1 MGQCVYCRNSLDE
14 AVTVCSRCGNSQV
27 SPGASSPP
35 KKYESNEELHEKM
48 QREKERDDTVG
59 WLAAGLSLT
68 VGTIKAMFG
77 VK

>member
-1 MGQCVYCRNSLDE
+1 MGQCVYCRRPLDD

-35 KKYESNEELHEKM
+35 TKYESNEELRKKM
-48 QREKERDDTVG
+48 QREKTIDDTVDYA
-59 WLAAGLSLT
+59 AAGLSLL